1 LIEKLIAGEGAP
13 RGLTVV
19 SSDRRIQEA
28 ARRRGCIFW
37 SCDEYLEWSAMNGHD
52 PPRPP
57 KLPDKPD
64 SLSPEETELW
74 KKEFADLDNDP
85 ELREFNQPF
94 KDFFEI

>member
-1 LIEKLIAGEGAP
+1 
-13 RGLTVV
+13 
-19 SSDRRIQEA
+19 
-28 ARRRGCIFW
+28 
-37 SCDEYLEWSAMNGHD
+37 MNGHD
-52 PPRPP
+52 PPRAP